1 MGSKGGYMMKA
12 ALYARVSTTRQAER
26 QLSIPDQLRQMREW
40 CQREGYEVTAVF
52 KDEGASATDD
62 RRPEFQQMMAQA
74 YAKPPAFDVI
84 VVHSLSRFFR
94 DHLELGIHDKNLRKN
109 KVKLISITQQTDDD
123 AHGELIRTI
132 NAVFDGYQSKETAK
146 HTLRS
151 MLENARQGFHNGSKP
166 PFGFRVKDIRLEGRK
181 EAKKILEIDLEEAE
195 VVRQMFKLY
204 LETSNGVKGVAAYL
218 NERNILRRGNLW
230 GNTTIH
236 DILTNRLY
244 MGERV
249 FNKNHWK
256 SGELKP
262 EEDWIKVQIEAIVQ
276 EDIFLLVQEKLKSR
290 SPAMTHPRRL
300 SSPRLLTGILKC
312 GHCGANMTMATGKGQ
327 GGTYYYYRCSTKTR
341 KHSKICASSPVRMDE
356 FDKSILEALANVV
369 FTPERVEVMML
380 ELRRMMKE
388 DGGADLKALK
398 RRHEALQVKLKNAY
412 RAIADGIEIDQ
423 FFKEELENMKRQES
437 EVSAKIAGYQD
448 SPQAVLDTID
458 RQEVEEFCAALK
470 RELLD
475 TSKPFSKQYLQQ
487 LVNEIVLKDG
497 VARIRGGHRNLAGA
511 IHLSAERKNPIT
523 SKKVIGFNRVW
534 RPVAD
539 ALRTFS
545 QG

>member
-1 MGSKGGYMMKA
+1 MMKA
-12 ALYARVSTTRQAER
+12 ALYARVSTARQAEK
-26 QLSIPDQLRQMREW
+26 QLSIPDQIGQMRKW
-40 CQREGYEVTAVF
+40 CQNAGYDVIAEF
-52 KDEGASATDD
+52 KDEGLSATDD
-62 RRPEFQQMMAQA
+62 RRPEFQKMLTQA

-84 VVHSLSRFFR
+84 IVHSLSRFFR

-166 PFGFRVKDIRLEGRK
+166 PFGFMVKDIKLEGRK
-181 EAKKILEIDLEEAE
+181 DAKKILEIDLEEAE
-195 VVRQMFKLY
+195 VVKKMFNLY

-218 NERNILRRGNLW
+218 NERDILRRGNLW

-236 DILTNRLY
+236 EILTNRLY
-244 MGERV
+244 MGVRV

-262 EEDWIKVQIEAIVQ
+262 ESEWIKVPIEPIVS
-276 EDIFLLVQEKLKSR
+276 EDIFTLVQEKLKSR

-312 GHCGANMTMATGKGQ
+312 GVCGANMTMATGKGE

-341 KHSKICASSPVRMDE
+341 KHAKLCSSRPVRMDE

-369 FTPERVEVMML
+369 FTPERVEAMML
-380 ELRRMMKE
+380 ELRRMLRT
-388 DGGADLKALK
+388 DGDVDLQTLK

-412 RAIADGIEIDQ
+412 RAIANGIEVDQ
-423 FFKEELENMKRQES
+423 FFKEELENMKRLEA
-437 EVSAKIAGYQD
+437 EVSAKIANYQD
-448 SPQAVLDTID
+448 SPQAVVDAID
-458 RQEVEEFCAALK
+458 RREVEEFCATLK
-470 RELLD
+470 RDLLD

-487 LVNEIVLKDG
+487 LVKEIVLTDG
-497 VARIRGGHRNLAGA
+497 VARIRGGHRPLAGA
-511 IHLSAERKNPIT
+511 IRLSAEKKNPIT
-523 SKKVIGFNRVW
+523 SKKVIGFNSVW
-534 RPVAD
+534 RPRDDSNVRP
-539 ALRTFS
+539 LP
-545 QG
+545 